1 MIKGAEFSDDRVYR
15 YRLFRRWPIPEARI
29 PYIAVFI
36 GLNPS
41 TADENVDDPT
51 IRRCAGFAKR
61 LGCAGL
67 DMLNLFSYRATDPKA
82 MKAAE
87 HPIEPAGTWHND
99 TVIRE
104 VEPNPET
111 IIIAA
116 WGTHGSHLDRDKEV
130 MHLLRHRS
138 VHCLGTTKDGFP
150 RHPLYL
156 KADSPLKRYNGR
168 NK

>member
-1 MIKGAEFSDDRVYR
+1 MLRAAEFSDDRVYR
-15 YRLFRRWPIPEARI
+15 YRLSRRWPTLETRI

-51 IRRCAGFAKR
+51 IRRCIGFAQR

-67 DMLNLFSYRATDPKA
+67 DMLNLFAYRATDPKA
-82 MKAAE
+82 MKAEE
-87 HPIEPAGTWHND
+87 HPIEPVGTWQND

-104 VEPNPET
+104 VEHKSEA

-116 WGTHGSHLDRDKEV
+116 WGTHGSHLDRDREV
-130 MHLLRHRS
+130 MHLLRHRD
-138 VHCLGTTKDGFP
+138 VHCLGTTKAGFP

-156 KADSPLKRYNGR
+156 RADSPLKRYNGR
-168 NK
+168 NL